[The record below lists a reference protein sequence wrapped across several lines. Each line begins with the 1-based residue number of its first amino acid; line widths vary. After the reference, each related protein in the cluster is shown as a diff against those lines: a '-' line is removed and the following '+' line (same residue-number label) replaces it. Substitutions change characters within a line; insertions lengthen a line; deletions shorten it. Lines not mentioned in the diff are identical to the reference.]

1 MFVAR
6 RFKGILKM
14 NVDSYKAKSNT
25 NSNSNGNNQHYSHYK
40 SRAEWEKA
48 EAEADERFRQRF
60 KDYEYQQQQ
69 FNKTKESYEKRY
81 RTVLPDNLK
90 SAFLTLNLTPK
101 VHSPTEIKDAYR
113 TIALKCHPDR
123 LLPDDPKRDEL
134 TKQFKDATV
143 AYKLLLDNF
152 K

>member
-1 MFVAR
+1 M
-6 RFKGILKM
+6 K
-14 NVDSYKAKSNT
+14 VDTYSNANKA
-25 NSNSNGNNQHYSHYK
+25 NSNGNNSTNNGNQHYSHYK

-48 EAEADERFRQRF
+48 ESEADERFRQRF

-90 SAFLTLNLTPK
+90 KAFLLLNLTPT
-101 VHSPTEIKDAYR
+101 VHNPIEIKEAYR
-113 TIALKCHPDR
+113 KIALKCHPDR
-123 LLPDDPKRDEL
+123 LSQDDPKREEL